1 MIKGKTKSGF
11 KYEVNSDSLND
22 YELIEIIAEVDINPL
37 LLPKLIVKLLGVE
50 QKDRLIEHIKSNSE
64 NGIATAEAMG
74 NEVAEIF
81 DNVKLKN
88 S

>member
-1 MIKGKTKSGF
+1 MSKVSNTS
-11 KYEVNSDSLND
+11 ERLQ
-22 YELIEIIAEVDINPL
+22 EA
-37 LLPKLIVKLLGVE
+37 
-50 QKDRLIEHIKSNSE
+50 LIEHIKAKSE